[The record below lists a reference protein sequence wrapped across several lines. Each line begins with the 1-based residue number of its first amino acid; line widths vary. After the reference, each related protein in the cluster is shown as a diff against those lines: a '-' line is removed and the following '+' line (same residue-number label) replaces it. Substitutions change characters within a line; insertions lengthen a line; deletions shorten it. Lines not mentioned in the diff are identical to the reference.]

1 MARPRKFDEARVID
15 AAMDTFW
22 RRGYEA
28 TSTRDLSE
36 TTELGPSSLYNAFG
50 DKHGLYLRSLRKY
63 QETATVEQVALLR
76 APGPVADRLR
86 NLLTTGIDTDLSGT
100 DRPGCF
106 AINAAIERAA
116 GDPDVRDEVRRN
128 FATVEE
134 ALREVLAEGQRS
146 GEIDP
151 GRSAEVL
158 ARQVL
163 STYYGLRVLARVQ
176 PDRAALLD
184 VVDNLLESARPRAE
198 R

>member
-1 MARPRKFDEARVID
+1 MARPRKFDEDRVID

-36 TTELGPSSLYNAFG
+36 RTELGPSSLYNAFG
-50 DKHGLYLRSLRKY
+50 DKHQLYLRSLRKY
-63 QETATVEQVALLR
+63 QETATAEQVELLR

-86 NLLTTGIDTDLSGT
+86 NLLSTAIDTDLSGT
-100 DRPGCF
+100 GRPGCF

-116 GDPDVRDEVRRN
+116 ADPDVRDEVRSN
-128 FATVEE
+128 FEVVER
-134 ALREVLAEGQRS
+134 ALRDTLAEGQRS

-151 GRSAEVL
+151 ERSAEVL

-184 VVDNLLESARPRAE
+184 VVDNLLDGFTRSS
-198 R
+198 